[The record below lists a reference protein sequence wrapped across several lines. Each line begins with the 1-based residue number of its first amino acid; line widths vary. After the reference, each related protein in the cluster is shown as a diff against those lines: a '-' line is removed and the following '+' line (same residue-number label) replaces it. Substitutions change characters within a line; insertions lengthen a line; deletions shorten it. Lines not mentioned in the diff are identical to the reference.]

1 MSTEEGECPPK
12 KTRNAIRMAES
23 RARETPEQR
32 FLRLEKVRLRVAAK
46 RAAETPEQ
54 RYVRL
59 EEHRLRSRARR
70 ARETP
75 EERNH
80 RLEVA
85 RISTA
90 RRRAAETPEQTRA
103 RREMQRLRAAARR
116 AAETPEE
123 KLYRKKIEKE
133 RAAWRRACETPERR
147 RDRLE
152 RERLKNA
159 KKRACETPEE
169 RVQRLEVLRN
179 MAAEKRAKETP
190 QERLHR
196 LAVARFRAAV
206 KRAADRPEKSF
217 PLLEGL
223 LRGEISILEREANA
237 MTPTGKPY
245 SENEHDMW
253 MMCHNQQESVQ
264 NCPEEVR
271 IQQGLPLCKGP
282 EKKECN
288 LPHVYGAGDGISRP
302 KCDAAI
308 QAGSPQL
315 GPEYYGDPGKMLRPV
330 DPSDQSSEPYP
341 VRPKNGDGYLQGVSA
356 EKSEKDL
363 YGVREYEQRPLA
375 NRVDGP
381 DALAGPMTE
390 DAPGCFDT
398 IATQFLEI
406 TQSEPEHAAARHEPG
421 VPDLCEGPKKCSRSF
436 EAIQQTE
443 IRMRKLLAKKTCMK
457 LLET

>member
-1 MSTEEGECPPK
+1 MSTVEGECPPK

-123 KLYRKKIEKE
+123 KLYRKKVEKQ

-237 MTPTGKPY
+237 LMPTGKACGE
-245 SENEHDMW
+245 SENDMW
-253 MMCHNQQESVQ
+253 MLCHSQEKSVQ
-264 NCPEEVR
+264 NSSEL
-271 IQQGLPLCKGP
+271 QQVLPSSKGAD
-282 EKKECN
+282 KS
-288 LPHVYGAGDGISRP
+288 LPQAYPGVDNCSRQ

-315 GPEYYGDPGKMLRPV
+315 GPEFYQDPVRLLKPV
-330 DPSDQSSEPYP
+330 EAAVASGHYP
-341 VRPKNGDGYLQGVSA
+341 VGARQEGGGYLQGGLAGSA
-356 EKSEKDL
+356 
-363 YGVREYEQRPLA
+363 G
-375 NRVDGP
+375 NGP
-381 DALAGPMTE
+381 DALAGPMAE
-390 DAPGCFDT
+390 DGPGCFDT

-406 TQSEPEHAAARHEPG
+406 TQSEPEHGTGQHRDSG
-421 VPDLCEGPKKCSRSF
+421 VPDLCAGPKKCATSLDS
-436 EAIQQTE
+436 AQQTE